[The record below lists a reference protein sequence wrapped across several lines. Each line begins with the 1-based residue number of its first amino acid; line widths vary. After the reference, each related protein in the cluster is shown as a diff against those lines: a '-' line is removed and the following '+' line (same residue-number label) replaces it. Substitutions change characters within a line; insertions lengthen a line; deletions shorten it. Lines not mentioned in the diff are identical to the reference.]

1 MKQELIEL
9 TLPEWGFISDAGTP
23 DPWEGRDVLLHVRS
37 MTVFEFVKEADTV
50 FNPGVTKCKF
60 WHNNI
65 VTGEREEWVCAVHI
79 VTVLKDDDSG
89 MLDDIMRRA
98 VKFFDRWLTDTERE
112 TLNDYDN
119 ERLGFNN

>member
-37 MTVFEFVKEADTV
+37 MTVFEFVKEADAV

-60 WHNNI
+60 WHKNI
-65 VTGEREEWVCAVHI
+65 VTGKREDWVCAVHI

-89 MLDDIMRRA
+89 MLDIIMQKA
-98 VKFFDRWLTDTERE
+98 VKFFDRYLTNLERE
-112 TLNDYDN
+112 TIDEYRNG
-119 ERLGFNN
+119 RLGLSN